1 MGITLISSSKCK
13 VFLPSP
19 FIHSNTIN
27 LVSFFSSS
35 VFISHSL
42 THPDFF
48 LNPTFLCFFFFPWI
62 PAGDCSWRGR
72 GGQGH
77 GLTLGSIDDLC
88 LCVFVLCVCVP
99 RLLRGTFK
107 FPQSGV
113 SACHLGGKA
122 GSPQYKEQSKHR
134 LRISAASN

>member
-13 VFLPSP
+13 VFLASP
-19 FIHSNTIN
+19 FCSFQHNHIGLGVI
-27 LVSFFSSS
+27 FFSLSLS
-35 VFISHSL
+35 LSL
-42 THPDFF
+42 TRTSFQIQLSCVF
-48 LNPTFLCFFFFPWI
+48 LQKIAP
-62 PAGDCSWRGR
+62 GGGR

-88 LCVFVLCVCVP
+88 VCVCVP
-99 RLLRGTFK
+99 RLLCGTFK

-122 GSPQYKEQSKHR
+122 GSPQYKRTLKAQPENFCSLQLMH
-134 LRISAASN
+134 N